1 MLYSFKII
9 QFVYIIAYTWRW
21 KSKREREREEE
32 RETKVSPMNHNLMLI
47 LMNSYP
53 ILNALRGNFLG
64 YNVLKYWGSHWP
76 KILCRNLARWSWL
89 FDAIIFWVSSQLVT
103 WPTCNQVNLYP
114 GSPLVTTMEKSTRNQ
129 SLGYELTH
137 SFQGERSTLTWANC

>member
-1 MLYSFKII
+1 MFTSLHTRDVGNLK
-9 QFVYIIAYTWRW
+9 
-21 KSKREREREEE
+21 EREREEE

-103 WPTCNQVNLYP
+103 WPTRNQVNLYP

-129 SLGYELTH
+129 SLGYKLTL
-137 SFQGERSTLTWANC
+137 QQLSTKIRTQTYSSLYQDI